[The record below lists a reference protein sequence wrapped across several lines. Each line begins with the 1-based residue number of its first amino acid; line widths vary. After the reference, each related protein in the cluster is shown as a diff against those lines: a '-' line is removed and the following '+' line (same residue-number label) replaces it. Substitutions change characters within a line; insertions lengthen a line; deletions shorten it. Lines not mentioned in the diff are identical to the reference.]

1 MVIELRR
8 SMRRDLEEQIQQ
20 DIERCN
26 EILKSIAAAS
36 KVPPNQIGPTLAMVE
51 QELKQLD
58 ALQQQVDRL
67 VDAVMAGAEPTGDAA
82 AAAAWGDFAE

>member
-1 MVIELRR
+1 
-8 SMRRDLEEQIQQ
+8 
-20 DIERCN
+20 
-26 EILKSIAAAS
+26 
-36 KVPPNQIGPTLAMVE
+36 MVE